1 MSHQINKHRKVILE
15 PISNLNE
22 LIKKAETL
30 YNIEEKKSQTTRE
43 NIFLK
48 PNHHKSN
55 STSKSSN
62 FNKTRNIINER
73 LYKSNTFDT
82 DNFNVIKTI
91 KNIKQITNETYYSN
105 DPFMRNKFRIG
116 FDKNNSK
123 YIFQPT
129 KQINEYK
136 KRRANFLMDRDG
148 SLNKFLHENKYIGIN
163 NYIIKF
169 LNNESQKLINKE
181 NENDK
186 KIENNELNL
195 INNNNNFINYI
206 RSQKFALP
214 QSEKSYSKIGEIYRK
229 LLKEEYQEKILNKTI
244 DDEMEKII
252 NNLEEL
258 RILCKFISE
267 LTNVENNKF
276 NNEIVGKNNR
286 YLMHLNPENFDFSKV
301 TNKAINNYKFCLERN
316 EEEEKELNEILEDT
330 NNLEIKFH
338 QIEDRIIRLLDLIQ
352 QIKLDEAIMK
362 REENNIIYEMNERL
376 NFHER
381 EYNLLKDIY
390 ENELENIKKI
400 PHSDNNFSTYCFDLI
415 KDIYKF
421 ILELDNNKNNKI
433 NLNQSYNSLHS
444 LDLINDCI
452 SLIKN
457 KEDKINILSHELE
470 NFEIHNPHIFIEI
483 INERKEYNKEKKQM
497 EKIKQLEE
505 INNEN
510 KKKSENRFNKVI
522 IKSRKS
528 EAPFRI
534 FKKIIKKSPQKEL
547 GYNPEYDM
555 ILYK

>member
-206 RSQKFALP
+206 RSQNFAL
-214 QSEKSYSKIGEIYRK
+214 QQIEKSYSKIGEIYRK

-276 NNEIVGKNNR
+276 NNEIIGKNNQ
-286 YLMHLNPENFDFSKV
+286 YLMHLNPENFDFTKI
-301 TNKAINNYKFCLERN
+301 TNKAIKNYKFCLERN

-352 QIKLDEAIMK
+352 QIKLDEKIM
-362 REENNIIYEMNERL
+362 RQEDNNILFEMNERL

-390 ENELENIKKI
+390 ENELENMKKI
-400 PHSDNNFSTYCFDLI
+400 PHVDNYSKYCFDFI
-415 KDIYKF
+415 KDIYKC
-421 ILELDNNKNNKI
+421 ILDLDHKYNKVI
-433 NLNQSYNSLHS
+433 LNQNYNSLHYI
-444 LDLINDCI
+444 DLIKDCI
-452 SLIKN
+452 CKIKN
-457 KEDKINILSHELE
+457 KEDKINNLTHNLE
-470 NFEIHNPHIFIEI
+470 KFEIENPDFFIEI
-483 INERKEYNKEKKQM
+483 INDRKNYNKEIKQM
-497 EKIKQLEE
+497 EKIKKIEE

-522 IKSRKS
+522 IKSRKT

-534 FKKIIKKSPQKEL
+534 FKKVIKKTPQKEL
-547 GYNPEYDM
+547 GYNPDYDM

>member
-1 MSHQINKHRKVILE
+1 MSYQINKYRKVILD

-22 LIKKAETL
+22 LINKAETL
-30 YNIEEKKSQTTRE
+30 YNIEEKKSKTTRE

-48 PNHHKSN
+48 SNHQKSKSINKSN
-55 STSKSSN
+55 Y
-62 FNKTRNIINER
+62 NKTRNIINER
-73 LYKSNTFDT
+73 LYKSNTFDS
-82 DNFNVIKTI
+82 DNFNVLKTI
-91 KNIKQITNETYYSN
+91 KNIKQITNDAYYSN
-105 DPFMRNKFRIG
+105 DPFMKNKFRIG

-123 YIFQPT
+123 YIFQSR

-136 KRRANFLMDRDG
+136 KRRANILMDRNG
-148 SLNKFLHENKYIGIN
+148 SLNKFLHENKFIGIN

-169 LNNESQKLINKE
+169 LNNESHKLINKE

-186 KIENNELNL
+186 KLENNELNL
-195 INNNNNFINYI
+195 INNNNNLINCI
-206 RSQKFALP
+206 RSQNHSLK
-214 QSEKSYSKIGEIYRK
+214 QIEKCYSKIGEVYRK

-276 NNEIVGKNNR
+276 NNEIIGKNNK
-286 YLMHLNPENFDFSKV
+286 YLMHLNPENFDFTKI

-316 EEEEKELNEILEDT
+316 EEEEKELNEMLDDA

-352 QIKLDEAIMK
+352 QIKLDEKIMK
-362 REENNIIYEMNERL
+362 KEENNIIYEMNERL
-376 NFHER
+376 NFHQR

-390 ENELENIKKI
+390 ESELENMKKL
-400 PHSDNNFSTYCFDLI
+400 PHSDNNYSSYCFDLI
-415 KDIYKF
+415 KGIYKY
-421 ILELDNNKNNKI
+421 ILELEHKNNKI
-433 NLNQSYNSLHS
+433 NLNQSYNSLHYI
-444 LDLINDCI
+444 DLINDCI
-452 SLIKN
+452 NKIKN
-457 KEDKINILSHELE
+457 KEDKINILTHDLE
-470 NFEIHNPHIFIEI
+470 TFEIQNPDIFIEI
-483 INERKEYNKEKKQM
+483 INDRKNYNKEKKQK
-497 EKIKQLEE
+497 EKIKKLEE

-522 IKSRKS
+522 IKSRKT

-534 FKKIIKKSPQKEL
+534 FKKIVKKSPQKEL

>member
-1 MSHQINKHRKVILE
+1 MSHQINKYRKVILD
-15 PISNLNE
+15 PISNLNQ
-22 LIKKAETL
+22 LINKAETL
-30 YNIEEKKSQTTRE
+30 YNIEEKKSKTSRQ
-43 NIFLK
+43 NNFLK
-48 PNHHKSN
+48 PFHQKSKSIN
-55 STSKSSN
+55 KSSN
-62 FNKTRNIINER
+62 YNKTRNIINER
-73 LYKSNTFDT
+73 LYKSNTFES
-82 DNFNVIKTI
+82 DNFNVLKTI
-91 KNIKQITNETYYSN
+91 KNIKQITNDAYYSK
-105 DPFMRNKFRIG
+105 DPFMKNKFRIG
-116 FDKNNSK
+116 FDKNNSQ
-123 YIFQPT
+123 YIFQSR
-129 KQINEYK
+129 KQIYEYK
-136 KRRANFLMDRDG
+136 KRRANLLMDREG
-148 SLNKFLHENKYIGIN
+148 SLNKFLYDNKCVGIN

-169 LNNESQKLINKE
+169 LNNESEKLINKE

-186 KIENNELNL
+186 KLERNELNL
-195 INNNNNFINYI
+195 INNNNNFISYI
-206 RSQKFALP
+206 QNQNHSLKQI
-214 QSEKSYSKIGEIYRK
+214 EKSYSKIGEVYRK

-352 QIKLDEAIMK
+352 QIKLDEKIM
-362 REENNIIYEMNERL
+362 RQEDNNILFEMNERL

-390 ENELENIKKI
+390 ENELENMKKI
-400 PHSDNNFSTYCFDLI
+400 PHVDNYSKYCFDFI
-415 KDIYKF
+415 KDIYKC
-421 ILELDNNKNNKI
+421 ILDLDHKYNKVI
-433 NLNQSYNSLHS
+433 LNQNYNSLHYI
-444 LDLINDCI
+444 DLIKDCI
-452 SLIKN
+452 CKIKN
-457 KEDKINILSHELE
+457 KEDKINNLTHNLE
-470 NFEIHNPHIFIEI
+470 KFEIENPDFFIEI
-483 INERKEYNKEKKQM
+483 INDRKNYNKEIKQM
-497 EKIKQLEE
+497 EKIKKIEE

-522 IKSRKS
+522 IKSRKT

-534 FKKIIKKSPQKEL
+534 FKKVIKKTPQKEL
-547 GYNPEYDM
+547 GYNPDYDM

>member
-1 MSHQINKHRKVILE
+1 MSHQINKYRKVILD
-15 PISNLNE
+15 PISNLNQ
-22 LIKKAETL
+22 LINKAETL
-30 YNIEEKKSQTTRE
+30 YNIEEKKSKTSRQ
-43 NIFLK
+43 NNFLK
-48 PNHHKSN
+48 PFHQKSKSIN
-55 STSKSSN
+55 KSSN
-62 FNKTRNIINER
+62 YNKTRNIINER
-73 LYKSNTFDT
+73 LYKSNTFES
-82 DNFNVIKTI
+82 DNFNVLKTI
-91 KNIKQITNETYYSN
+91 KNIKQITNDAYYSK
-105 DPFMRNKFRIG
+105 DPFMKNKFRIG
-116 FDKNNSK
+116 FDKNNSQ
-123 YIFQPT
+123 YIFQSR
-129 KQINEYK
+129 KQIYEYK
-136 KRRANFLMDRDG
+136 KRRANLLMDREG
-148 SLNKFLHENKYIGIN
+148 SLNKFLYDNKCVGIN

-169 LNNESQKLINKE
+169 LNNESEKLINKE

-186 KIENNELNL
+186 KLEINELNL
-195 INNNNNFINYI
+195 INNNNNFISYI
-206 RSQKFALP
+206 QNQNHSLKQI
-214 QSEKSYSKIGEIYRK
+214 EKSYSKIGEVYRK

-421 ILELDNNKNNKI
+421 ILELDNKNNKI

>member
-1 MSHQINKHRKVILE
+1 MSYQINKYRKVILD

-22 LIKKAETL
+22 LINKAETL
-30 YNIEEKKSQTTRE
+30 YNIEEKKSKTTRE

-48 PNHHKSN
+48 SNHQKSKSINKSN
-55 STSKSSN
+55 Y
-62 FNKTRNIINER
+62 NKTRNIINER
-73 LYKSNTFDT
+73 LYKSNTFDS
-82 DNFNVIKTI
+82 DNFNVLKTI
-91 KNIKQITNETYYSN
+91 KNIKQITNDAYYSN
-105 DPFMRNKFRIG
+105 DPFMKNKFRIG

-123 YIFQPT
+123 YIFQSR

-136 KRRANFLMDRDG
+136 KRRANILMDRNG
-148 SLNKFLHENKYIGIN
+148 SLNKFLHENKFIGIN

-186 KIENNELNL
+186 KLENNELNL
-195 INNNNNFINYI
+195 INNNNNFINCI
-206 RSQKFALP
+206 RSQNHSLK
-214 QSEKSYSKIGEIYRK
+214 QIEKCYSKIGEVYRK
-229 LLKEEYQEKILNKTI
+229 LLREEYQEKILNKSI

-276 NNEIVGKNNR
+276 NNEIIGKKNK
-286 YLMHLNPENFDFSKV
+286 YLMHLNPENFDFTKI

-316 EEEEKELNEILEDT
+316 EEEEKELNEMLDDA

-352 QIKLDEAIMK
+352 QIKLDEKIMK
-362 REENNIIYEMNERL
+362 KEENNIIYEMNERL
-376 NFHER
+376 NFHQR

-390 ENELENIKKI
+390 ESELENMKKL
-400 PHSDNNFSTYCFDLI
+400 PHSDNNYSSYCFDLI
-415 KDIYKF
+415 KDIYKY
-421 ILELDNNKNNKI
+421 ILELEHKNNKI
-433 NLNQSYNSLHS
+433 NLNQSYNSLHYI
-444 LDLINDCI
+444 DLINDCI
-452 SLIKN
+452 SKIKN
-457 KEDKINILSHELE
+457 KEDKINILTHDLE
-470 NFEIHNPHIFIEI
+470 TFEIQNPDIFIEI
-483 INERKEYNKEKKQM
+483 INDRKNYNKEKKQK
-497 EKIKQLEE
+497 EKIKKLEE
-505 INNEN
+505 INDEN

-522 IKSRKS
+522 IKSRKT

-534 FKKIIKKSPQKEL
+534 FKKIVKKSPQKEL